1 MNGVMA
7 ALGRIL
13 QIIGWLWFAAGF
25 LGPLV
30 GLDDVSVLPGLIL
43 VLVARA
49 MRNYAARH
57 APLELD
63 EDDRVEE
70 PRSERVLNTERVPRT
85 PPETAPEP
93 VVRYQRAEVQ
103 ARMDQDDEEDDPE
116 PEERGVLIERIALAG
131 RETIAAR
138 EETASDSSG
147 DSIAASDRAGGS
159 RKKPMT
165 SAEMLAQAHK
175 RWDRKR

>member
-1 MNGVMA
+1 M
-7 ALGRIL
+7 
-13 QIIGWLWFAAGF
+13 
-25 LGPLV
+25 V
-30 GLDDVSVLPGLIL
+30 GLDDVSLWPGLIL

-49 MRNYAARH
+49 IRNYAARH
-57 APLELD
+57 APLEPD

-70 PRSERVLNTERVPRT
+70 PRPERVLNTERVPRT
-85 PPETAPEP
+85 PPETAPDP

-103 ARMDQDDEEDDPE
+103 ATMDPDEEEDDPE
-116 PEERGVLIERIALAG
+116 LDQRDDLIERIALAG
-131 RETIAAR
+131 RETITTR
-138 EETASDSSG
+138 ETASDRSG
-147 DSIAASDRAGGS
+147 DSTPASERAGGS

>member
-1 MNGVMA
+1 M
-7 ALGRIL
+7 
-13 QIIGWLWFAAGF
+13 
-25 LGPLV
+25 V

-49 MRNYAARH
+49 IRNYAARH

-103 ARMDQDDEEDDPE
+103 ATMDQHDEEDEEDDRE

-131 RETIAAR
+131 RETITAR

-147 DSIAASDRAGGS
+147 DSTAASDRTGGS

-165 SAEMLAQAHK
+165 SAEMLAQAHE

>member
-1 MNGVMA
+1 MA

-30 GLDDVSVLPGLIL
+30 GFEEVNLFPGLIL
-43 VLVARA
+43 IFVARA
-49 MRNYAARH
+49 IRTQAARR
-57 APLELD
+57 APPEPD

-70 PRSERVLNTERVPRT
+70 PRPERVLNTERVPRT
-85 PPETAPEP
+85 PPPPAPDP
-93 VVRYQRAEVQ
+93 IVRYQRAEAQ
-103 ARMDQDDEEDDPE
+103 TTMDEDDEQDDPRSG
-116 PEERGVLIERIALAG
+116 ERDNLIERIALAG
-131 RETIAAR
+131 RETTTNSESAADR
-138 EETASDSSG
+138 SAGSTLESDH
-147 DSIAASDRAGGS
+147 RAVAP
-159 RKKPMT
+159 KTKPMT